1 MNFIKMNPFD
11 SLLQELSSILKKLNW
26 QLTTAESCTGGLIAS
41 SITNLAGSSAWFER
55 GFITYSNLSKQ
66 EMLGVPEQLIQQFGA
81 VSEEVAC
88 AMVHGALKHSVA
100 HMALAVTGIAG
111 PGGGSVEKP
120 VGTVCFAWGIRDH
133 SPQSLKKHFDG
144 TRQDIR
150 LVATQEALQ
159 GAFNLIKKLDLR

>member
-1 MNFIKMNPFD
+1 MNLFD

-41 SITNLAGSSAWFER
+41 SITNLAGSSTWFER

-81 VSEEVAC
+81 VSDEVAC

-111 PGGGSVEKP
+111 PTGGSVEKP
-120 VGTVCFAWGIRDH
+120 VGTVCFAWGVRDH
-133 SPQSLKKHFDG
+133 SPQFLKQHFDG
-144 TRQDIR
+144 TRQEIR
-150 LVATQEALQ
+150 LAATQEALR
-159 GAFNLIKKLDLR
+159 GALNVIKKLDLR